1 MADELAI
8 KKEGV
13 VSLIENNE
21 LGNMIKP
28 LVKEIHLFDSYIAG
42 TMYIDDRTIFAGLES
57 GEELVL
63 RREGD
68 NKFDGNAILVLNKDK
83 AKLGYIPERDNVVF
97 ARLMDAGKMLKAR
110 VSGID
115 RNGDFYK
122 ISIGIYLVDF

>member
-42 TMYIDDRTIFAGLES
+42 TLYIDEKTVLANLKTE
-57 GEELVL
+57 EELIL
-63 RREGD
+63 RRED